1 MRRKRRTPNTIVQW
15 RQDKGRCA
23 NAFKILESEIMQEML
38 AIVEKSSPLHGP
50 TLSFGIQVSEHDHS
64 RHLGRIE
71 GYQMAITALESL
83 AAHNPLPKEPKA
95 TYSPPE
101 E

>member
-1 MRRKRRTPNTIVQW
+1 MRRKRTPTTIIQW

-23 NAFKILESEIMQEML
+23 NAHKLLESDVMQEML
-38 AIVEKSSPLHGP
+38 AVVENSSPLNGQV
-50 TLSFGIQVSEHDHS
+50 LAFGAQVSEHDHS

-71 GYQMAITALESL
+71 GFQIAIRTLESL
-83 AAHNPLPKEPKA
+83 AVWNPLPKEPKA
-95 TYSPPE
+95 LYLPPE

>member
-1 MRRKRRTPNTIVQW
+1 MRRRRTPTTIVQW

-23 NAFKILESEIMQEML
+23 NANKIIESQIMQEML
-38 AIVEKSSPLHGP
+38 AVLDNSSPLRSQALP
-50 TLSFGIQVSEHDHS
+50 FGIQVSEHDHS
-64 RHLGRIE
+64 RQMGRIE
-71 GYQMAITALESL
+71 GYELAIRTLESL
-83 AAHNPLPKEPKA
+83 AIYNPLPKEPKA